1 MTASD
6 SVPAFPSREEC
17 VLPDMLAARAA
28 ATPDRPF
35 ALFDEETWSYAQT
48 AVEAWRSAHA
58 LQRVG
63 VEMED
68 YVSVWL
74 PTGPDVLRAWFGANA
89 AGAVYSPLNL
99 AARGAYLQHTLN
111 LAGSKV
117 IVARPDLIDRLVG
130 LDLPHL
136 EQVVVVGEPP
146 ALDLPWPVVT
156 WAELLEGAT
165 RTWI

>member
-6 SVPAFPSREEC
+6 AVPVFPSREEC

-48 AVEAWRSAHA
+48 APRPGAPRTRSSGSASSM
-58 LQRVG
+58 G
-63 VEMED
+63 D

-99 AARGAYLQHTLN
+99 AARGA
-111 LAGSKV
+111 
-117 IVARPDLIDRLVG
+117 
-130 LDLPHL
+130 LPRS
-136 EQVVVVGEPP
+136 
-146 ALDLPWPVVT
+146 
-156 WAELLEGAT
+156 T
-165 RTWI
+165 R